1 MRYTKLLT
9 ALNAIPEKMEQLLKQ
24 GDAIKDIS
32 RIFTYAHNF
41 LYLGRGYNYPVALE
55 GALKLKEISYIHAE
69 GYPAAEMKHGPIALI
84 DKDMPVVFIATN
96 HSTYEKV
103 LSNIQEVKARDGK
116 IIAVISEK
124 VSIRRFEKVEEPEGV
139 VATYT
144 HGGGRIGV
152 LVDAKT
158 AVVNDEVREAVRN
171 VAMQVAALNPS
182 YVSASDVPADFEEHE
197 KEILMAAIV
206 KENEELPENK
216 RKPQQILEKQ
226 LIGRLNKELKEICL
240 NDQIYV
246 KAEDGKQTVSQYLA
260 QVGKANNTTI
270 TIQKFV
276 RFEVGEGM
284 EKRQENFADEVM
296 SQVKHE

>member
-1 MRYTKLLT
+1 M
-9 ALNAIPEKMEQLLKQ
+9 
-24 GDAIKDIS
+24 S
-32 RIFTYAHNF
+32 
-41 LYLGRGYNYPVALE
+41 
-55 GALKLKEISYIHAE
+55 
-69 GYPAAEMKHGPIALI
+69 
-84 DKDMPVVFIATN
+84 
-96 HSTYEKV
+96 
-103 LSNIQEVKARDGK
+103 
-116 IIAVISEK
+116 
-124 VSIRRFEKVEEPEGV
+124 
-139 VATYT
+139 
-144 HGGGRIGV
+144 
-152 LVDAKT
+152 
-158 AVVNDEVREAVRN
+158 
-171 VAMQVAALNPS
+171 
-182 YVSASDVPADFEEHE
+182 ADFEEHE